1 MVKNPKAKVARS
13 AEVHKHFVLAR
24 LLRHR
29 DGEVRELAAKALDEL
44 LTDAAGVNVRRQWS
58 KEEWKFPVYLR
69 RRADRSPLDLSGL
82 VLKYEAERHEHF
94 ARIDRV
100 TAMWEQ
106 WDGPPKERKRRIR
119 DAAEYA
125 VLLDGDERIEHEPEV
140 ECSEFVHDG
149 IARGPDAEAAA
160 LGGEW
165 GLKVLMTDKRL
176 VATGSY
182 PIDFG
187 LAAFSEPVSGS
198 VEWEAVQVERTVS
211 EGDEF
216 LVLSWDPTA
225 AFGNGLSA
233 IVYALPP
240 AELPSLRSAKLFR
253 ALATHLPAV
262 SELAA
267 EYQSTTLKCDLCGR
281 EWPVLGEP
289 VPRTDLTARQAT
301 TDGIGHPCRT
311 CGAFFCL
318 KEKKKLGGK
327 FLTDFDDLTCLKC
340 GTERA
345 FPLVYWRGNVLS
357 D

>member
-1 MVKNPKAKVARS
+1 MVKDPEAMVARMAKVCDHIA
-13 AEVHKHFVLAR
+13 LAH
-24 LLRHR
+24 LLHHR
-29 DGEVRELAAKALDEL
+29 DAEVRELAAKALDEL
-44 LTDAAGVNVRRQWS
+44 LTDAAGLNVRRQWS
-58 KEEWKFPVYLR
+58 KKEWAYPVYLR

-119 DAAEYA
+119 DAADYA
-125 VLLDGDERIEHEPEV
+125 ALLDGDERIEHEPEV
-140 ECSEFVHDG
+140 VCSAFVHDG
-149 IARGPDAEAAA
+149 VTRGAEADTY
-160 LGGEW
+160 W
-165 GLKVLMTDKRL
+165 SLKVLMTDKRL
-176 VATGSY
+176 VAIGSY
-182 PIDFG
+182 PIVFA
-187 LAAFSEPVSGS
+187 LALASPKPVSGS

-240 AELPSLRSAKLFR
+240 AEQPSLRLEKLFR

-262 SELAA
+262 AELAA
-267 EYQSTTLKCDLCGR
+267 EYQSTVLKCDLCGR
-281 EWPVLGEP
+281 EWPVFGEP
-289 VPRTDLTARQAT
+289 VPRTDLTLWQAA
-301 TDGIGHPCRT
+301 DGIGYPCRT

-318 KEKKKLGGK
+318 TEKKKLGGK
-327 FLTDFDDLTCLKC
+327 FLADEFGDLTCLKC